1 MTSVTSDET
10 YTDDEEMRTR
20 MRQRF
25 HEMDERRKKERKA
38 RMAWPFVMWFGL
50 VIVIGGVLVGLLG
63 MGIIA
68 LSLPLLL
75 SVGIIVFG
83 MLLVAVALFLKSNP
97 DVVAEEA

>member
-1 MTSVTSDET
+1 MTSDET

-25 HEMDERRKKERKA
+25 HEMDERRKKEREA

-50 VIVIGGVLVGLLG
+50 VIVMMGLLVGLLG
-63 MGIIA
+63 LGIIA
-68 LSLPLLL
+68 PSLPLLV
-75 SVGIIVFG
+75 SVAVIILG